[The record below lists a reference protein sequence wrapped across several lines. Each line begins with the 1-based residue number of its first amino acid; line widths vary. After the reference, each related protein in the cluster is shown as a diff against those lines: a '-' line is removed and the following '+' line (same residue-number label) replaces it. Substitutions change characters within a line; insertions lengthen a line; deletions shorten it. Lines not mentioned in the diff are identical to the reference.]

1 MEESRFKRFNLFN
14 KKEIEKATKHINDEI
29 DEYVEEFYIM
39 IKKIKKKTMAL
50 NFKLSSLNYLII
62 PLSLSSCRWFAFITI

>member
-62 PLSLSSCRWFAFITI
+62 PLSLSSWRWFAFITI